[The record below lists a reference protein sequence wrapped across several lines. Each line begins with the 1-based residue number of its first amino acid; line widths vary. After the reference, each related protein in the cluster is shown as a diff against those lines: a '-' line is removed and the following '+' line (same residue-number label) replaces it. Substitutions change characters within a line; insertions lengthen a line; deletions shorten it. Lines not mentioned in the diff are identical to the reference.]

1 MPTLKHVPD
10 DFAWGVPIPSRD
22 YRGPVSTHIYV
33 AVALL
38 ACVAAVRL
46 LVKRGRASPNS
57 ATGPDAKHKSGGL
70 SPGPAEEKV
79 NQGLGANSGA
89 WSGHQRRQA
98 NSARPFV
105 PLRVVP
111 GQLGPLGRP
120 PAMDGSEG
128 ELGEDHYPWSA
139 LAASRGA
146 NTSSPKSR
154 HGTPPGGG
162 TGSVAVPRTTR
173 RSRSPRTS
181 SRASSGKR
189 HSGGSDGIGGRAFN
203 GKGKAPMAAGRGGY
217 TDDEAQHV
225 GLGHFAGVAA
235 SAQLEDGQFH
245 SSAFRDTT
253 FPGGEV
259 SIPRHFSF
267 SRPPPPPPL
276 TPPMLSGAFFPFE
289 ERRPSYAA
297 SIPPAL
303 DTSFIHQ
310 PNPEYGASSSS
321 ADIPTSASPKSGTAS
336 FPRRRSYTK
345 SIPIGIPIAEG
356 SPSRDPQGW
365 KAIPTNPFSP
375 SSYPPTSPLLPPPP
389 PGQFELPA
397 PATPP
402 SAPPEYK
409 FVGGPGG
416 PGVFLSQQEEIDL
429 QGEIISVL
437 DDAGHGWKRHTRVY
451 GGGTCLACVAA
462 AGQDGAMGGFYGDR
476 VPLEDR
482 R

>member
-1 MPTLKHVPD
+1 
-10 DFAWGVPIPSRD
+10 
-22 YRGPVSTHIYV
+22 
-33 AVALL
+33 
-38 ACVAAVRL
+38 
-46 LVKRGRASPNS
+46 
-57 ATGPDAKHKSGGL
+57 
-70 SPGPAEEKV
+70 
-79 NQGLGANSGA
+79 
-89 WSGHQRRQA
+89 
-98 NSARPFV
+98 
-105 PLRVVP
+105 
-111 GQLGPLGRP
+111 
-120 PAMDGSEG
+120 MDGSEG
-128 ELGEDHYPWSA
+128 EVGEDHYPWSA
-139 LAASRGA
+139 LAASRGV
-146 NTSSPKSR
+146 NTRSPKSR
-154 HGTPPGGG
+154 HGTPPGG

-181 SRASSGKR
+181 SRTSSGKR
-189 HSGGSDGIGGRAFN
+189 HSGGSDEIGGRAFN
-203 GKGKAPMAAGRGGY
+203 GKGKASMPAGRGGY
-217 TDDEAQHV
+217 TDDGAQRV
-225 GLGHFAGVAA
+225 GLDHFAGVVAA
-235 SAQLEDGQFH
+235 SAQIEDSQFH
-245 SSAFRDTT
+245 SSPFRDTTT

-276 TPPMLSGAFFPFE
+276 TPPMLGGAFFPFE
-289 ERRPSYAA
+289 DRRPSYAA

-321 ADIPTSASPKSGTAS
+321 ADVPTSSSPKSATAS

-345 SIPIGIPIAEG
+345 TIPIGIPAAEG
-356 SPSRDPQGW
+356 SPSRDPHGW
-365 KAIPTNPFSP
+365 KVIPTNPFSP

-397 PATPP
+397 PPAPP
-402 SAPPEYK
+402 SAPPEYQ

-416 PGVFLSQQEEIDL
+416 PGVFLSQQEIDL

-451 GGGTCLACVAA
+451 GGGTCLACVGA
-462 AGQDGAMGGFYGDR
+462 DGAMGGFYGDR